1 MAQFVSLS
9 LPNKPS
15 STFLL
20 PHLHTS
26 SSSSSSHLLTFS
38 ALTHQLRCN
47 PRISCL
53 FSDNRNKQEQARKA
67 LEGALGGNKDKY
79 EKWNQEI
86 NKREEAGG
94 GGGGSGGGGG
104 WFGWGGRFGWSN
116 DDNFWKEAQQF
127 SLAVLGILVLYLVA
141 AKGDLLLA
149 TVINPLLFALRS
161 ARNSI
166 TYTMSEITRR
176 LYPASYPKVEDVTV
190 KPLRVSAKES
200 VVSKWGTD

>member
-1 MAQFVSLS
+1 MAQLVSLS

-20 PHLHTS
+20 PHPSTPS
-26 SSSSSSHLLTFS
+26 SSSSSSHLLNFS

-47 PRISCL
+47 PRFSCL

-86 NKREEAGG
+86 KKREEAGG

-104 WFGWGGRFGWSN
+104 WFGWGGRWSN
-116 DDNFWKEAQQF
+116 GDNFWQEAQQF

-149 TVINPLLFALRS
+149 TIINPLLFALRS

-166 TYTMSEITRR
+166 TYTLSEITRR
-176 LYPASYPKVEDVTV
+176 LYPGNNPKVEDVPM